1 MVEANEEKNKLPKV
15 SSVGGSRGFPRCSD
29 RIHKN
34 RTHPRVLQ
42 LSNCI
47 FKASELCKWLR
58 HSHMT
63 ASMPSF
69 GTGCV
74 ICGISVT

>member
-1 MVEANEEKNKLPKV
+1 MGKYTELWWP
-15 SSVGGSRGFPRCSD
+15 RGIQRCSD
-29 RIHKN
+29 RIHKS
-34 RTHPRVLQ
+34 RTHPRVFH

-58 HSHMT
+58 HTHVT

-69 GTGCV
+69 EAGYV
-74 ICGISVT
+74 ICINQKRVMLKYLQY